1 MRYKETHYL
10 KMLCDMR
17 DGNTDD
23 IYPQDIKDSWKNYLV
38 TRNREDSG
46 LDIPYS
52 FKDYKRYLNNN
63 LKDKSQAVADFSQ
76 SISILP
82 EYFLEEIRDNL
93 CDDFDVKIIILFREP
108 VRRLWS
114 HCVNLSYEVN
124 GWYNKTKP
132 PQELFYEYMNL
143 PQFQN
148 LYVNVKDKFEK
159 IFDNVIF
166 LSTEKFYTNQTEH
179 DRLSDFLGISK
190 LEKSDGSQLKCGY
203 NSITLANLYENKT
216 LYGDNVLSSEVIEV
230 ATEKLLPSTR
240 IYEQL

>member
-1 MRYKETHYL
+1 MWL
-10 KMLCDMR
+10 
-17 DGNTDD
+17 
-23 IYPQDIKDSWKNYLV
+23 
-38 TRNREDSG
+38 
-46 LDIPYS
+46 
-52 FKDYKRYLNNN
+52 
-63 LKDKSQAVADFSQ
+63 
-76 SISILP
+76 
-82 EYFLEEIRDNL
+82 
-93 CDDFDVKIIILFREP
+93 
-108 VRRLWS
+108 

-124 GWYNKTKP
+124 VWDNKTKP